1 MITQPRTQN
10 PKNPN
15 TTMGTKFSAA
25 KLKVQLN
32 VASKRMQGKM
42 NKLANQVKKD
52 RRSISRLLVS
62 PSRFRPPPSY
72 PS

>member
-1 MITQPRTQN
+1 
-10 PKNPN
+10 
-15 TTMGTKFSAA
+15 MGTKFSAA